1 MCIHCGEK
9 LVESS
14 TGMARTTRNTG
25 GIFTDS
31 AKIPETLINKAL
43 IPEDGIAVYA
53 AGTLKPYYLHVK
65 KEIIIGRKFEDST
78 ENFLDLSGL
87 DGFNLGLSR
96 RHVMIRKAE
105 TGYEITD
112 LSSTN
117 GTWMDD
123 ERLVPERPYH
133 LKNGAQLRIGR
144 LRLLIVHHS
153 VGEPSAK

>member
-1 MCIHCGEK
+1 
-9 LVESS
+9 
-14 TGMARTTRNTG
+14 MARTTRNTG
-25 GIFTDS
+25 GIFSDS
-31 AKIPETLINKAL
+31 TKIPETLVNKSL

-96 RHVMIRKAE
+96 RHAMIRR
-105 TGYEITD
+105 TDSGYEVVD

-117 GTWMDD
+117 GTWMDN
-123 ERLVPERPYH
+123 ERLIPEKSYP

-144 LRLLIVHHS
+144 LKILIIHNS
-153 VGEPSAK
+153 VGEPSGK